1 MSVNA
6 EPGCIEHLIERT
18 NVYEDVIDLYRE
30 GDIVGEYPIFISFR
44 GELGVDD
51 GGVQRDMF
59 SAFWE
64 QAFDKLF
71 EGITS
76 LVPMLHPQSDLT
88 LIGHIL
94 SHGYLVTGILPIRIA
109 LPTLAAML
117 LGRSVSLPPNALLD
131 SFFGL
136 HHPF

>member
-1 MSVNA
+1 MLA

-51 GGVQRDMF
+51 GGAQRDMF

-71 EGITS
+71 EGITI
-76 LVPMLHPQSDLT
+76 LIPMLHPQSDLT
-88 LIGHIL
+88 SDHW
-94 SHGYLVTGILPIRIA
+94 
-109 LPTLAAML
+109 
-117 LGRSVSLPPNALLD
+117 
-131 SFFGL
+131 L
-136 HHPF
+136 HNYCLMGT